1 MDQLTLLP
9 EDSLANL
16 TASPGNAEATMMTV
30 RSGRKCSESYER
42 QGPLGSLARMC
53 LESSAWHST
62 ACLLIWSVKATPA
75 RRSCFQLAP
84 WMPSIDETESGLWAT
99 PNVPNGGRS
108 VAHVKDWRGK
118 TAYHNGKKVQVGLES
133 QVKMWPTPVA
143 NDDNK
148 SPEAHMRMK
157 ARMKGGARSTI
168 TSLQVMAKAV
178 ERGLLPTPTVGDSR
192 NARNSTAV
200 RHKIPPTG
208 IHAGDTLTDAVVPQ
222 GGSLNPTWVEWLM
235 GYPLGWT
242 DLKDSETP
250 LCPKSPPRSSR
261 KSSKSTTAP

>member
-16 TASPGNAEATMMTV
+16 TASPGNEEATMMTV

-42 QGPLGSLARMC
+42 QGPLGSLVRMC

-62 ACLLIWSVKATPA
+62 ACLLIWSLKATPA

-99 PNVPNGGRS
+99 PNVLNGGRS

-133 QVKMWPTPVA
+133 QVKMWPTPKVA
-143 NDDNK
+143 SGDYSYQPGTKTKVLNLMGAVK
-148 SPEAHMRMK
+148 LWPSPTAST
-157 ARMKGGARSTI
+157 GGPEPEGKTGRKLA
-168 TSLQVMAKAV
+168 
-178 ERGLLPTPTVGDSR
+178 TV
-192 NARNSTAV
+192 V
-200 RHKIPPTG
+200 
-208 IHAGDTLTDAVVPQ
+208 

-250 LCPKSPPRSSR
+250 SCPKSPPHSS
-261 KSSKSTTAP
+261 

>member
-1 MDQLTLLP
+1 
-9 EDSLANL
+9 
-16 TASPGNAEATMMTV
+16 MMTV
-30 RSGRKCSESYER
+30 RSGRKGAESYER

-84 WMPSIDETESGLWAT
+84 WMPSIDETESGLWPT
-99 PNVPNGGRS
+99 PI
-108 VAHVKDWRGK
+108 
-118 TAYHNGKKVQVGLES
+118 TAYDGRTMEAWGEAKVKAEAKRKAGHYKKGCG
-133 QVKMWPTPVA
+133 TPSMM
-143 NDDNK
+143 D
-148 SPEAHMRMK
+148 
-157 ARMKGGARSTI
+157 
-168 TSLQVMAKAV
+168 LQRKVM
-178 ERGLLPTPTVGDSR
+178 LLPTPTVGDSR

-250 LCPKSPPRSSR
+250 SSPKSPPRSSR

>member
-133 QVKMWPTPVA
+133 QVKMWPTA
-143 NDDNK
+143 RASDCKNGNGK
-148 SPEAHMRMK
+148 TGNRTPEA
-157 ARMKGGARSTI
+157 S
-168 TSLQVMAKAV
+168 AKAGWTLSEIV
-178 ERGLLPTPTVGDSR
+178 RLLPTPTVGDSR

-208 IHAGDTLTDAVVPQ
+208 IHAGNTLTDAVVPQ
-222 GGSLNPTWVEWLM
+222 GGSLNPMWVEWLM

-250 LCPKSPPRSSR
+250 SFPKSPPRSSR
-261 KSSKSTTAP
+261 KSSKSTSAP

>member
-42 QGPLGSLARMC
+42 QGPLGSLVRMC
-53 LESSAWHST
+53 LESSAWRST

-75 RRSCFQLAP
+75 RRSLFQLAP
-84 WMPSIDETESGLWAT
+84 WMQSTDETESGLWQT
-99 PNVPNGGRS
+99 PVADDAVEKAAGKWNSRGEPKLSAQAAMWPTVRASDGERGGRGDLIQA
-108 VAHVKDWRGK
+108 VRGNENK
-118 TAYHNGKKVQVGLES
+118 HF
-133 QVKMWPTPVA
+133 KMWPTPKVA
-143 NDDNK
+143 SGDYSYQPGTKTKVLNLMGAVK
-148 SPEAHMRMK
+148 LYPSPTAST
-157 ARMKGGARSTI
+157 GGPEPEGKTGRKLA
-168 TSLQVMAKAV
+168 
-178 ERGLLPTPTVGDSR
+178 TV
-192 NARNSTAV
+192 V
-200 RHKIPPTG
+200 
-208 IHAGDTLTDAVVPQ
+208 

-250 LCPKSPPRSSR
+250 SSPKSPPRSSR